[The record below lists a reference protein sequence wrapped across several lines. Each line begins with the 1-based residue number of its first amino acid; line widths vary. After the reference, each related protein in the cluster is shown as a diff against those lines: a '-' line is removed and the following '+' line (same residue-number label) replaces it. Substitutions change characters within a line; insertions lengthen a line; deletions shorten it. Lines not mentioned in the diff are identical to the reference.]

1 MISYN
6 GKKAVVT
13 GGTTGMGRAIAEA
26 LLERGAEVLITGRNE
41 KHLEQAQKAL
51 GPRAFVLRSDAASL
65 ADIDVLRDEVA
76 RRFGRVDAVFVNAG
90 HAKLLAHE
98 HVDEA
103 EYDRHFAINTRGP
116 FFTVQRLAPLVERG
130 GSFVLTTSIAN
141 ESGYPG
147 MTLYAGTKAALRS
160 FAQGFAAE
168 LLGRSIRV
176 NALSPGFIKT
186 ETMGIEGSEQERA
199 ELLAEGDR
207 ATPMGRNGSP
217 EEVARAALYLAFE
230 ATFTTGLELKVDG
243 GITSITVPQHE

>member
-1 MISYN
+1 MTSYT

-13 GGTTGMGRAIAEA
+13 GGTTGMGRAIAQA
-26 LLERGAEVLITGRNE
+26 LLERGAEVLLTGRNE
-41 KHLEQAQKAL
+41 KNLEQARKTL
-51 GPRAFVLRSDAASL
+51 GPRAHVLRSDAASL
-65 ADIDVLRDEVA
+65 TDIDALRDEVA
-76 RRFGRVDAVFVNAG
+76 RRFGRVDAVFINAG
-90 HAKLLAHE
+90 HAKLIAQD

-116 FFTVQRLAPLVERG
+116 FFTVQRLAPLVQPG

-141 ESGYPG
+141 ETGFPG

-168 LLGRSIRV
+168 LLGRGIRV

-186 ETMGIEGSEQERA
+186 DTMGIEGSEQERA

-217 EEVARAALYLAFE
+217 EEVARAALYLAFD
-230 ATFTTGLELKVDG
+230 ATFTTGIELKVDG
-243 GITSITVPQHE
+243 GITSITASQH

>member
-1 MISYN
+1 MTSYT

-26 LLERGAEVLITGRNE
+26 LLERGAEVLLTGRNE
-41 KHLEQAQKAL
+41 RNLEQARKAL
-51 GPRAFVLRSDAASL
+51 GPGAHVLRSDAASL
-65 ADIDVLRDEVA
+65 ADIDALRDEVA
-76 RRFGRVDAVFVNAG
+76 RRFGRVDAVFINAG
-90 HAKLLAHE
+90 HAKLVPHDQ
-98 HVDEA
+98 VDEA

-116 FFTVQRLAPLVERG
+116 FFTVQRLAPLVQSG

-141 ESGYPG
+141 ESGFAG

-168 LLGRSIRV
+168 LIGRGVRV

-186 ETMGIEGSEQERA
+186 ETMGIDGSEQERA
-199 ELLAEGDR
+199 ELLAEGDK
-207 ATPMGRNGSP
+207 ATPMRRNGSP
-217 EEVARAALYLAFE
+217 AEVARAALYLAFE

-243 GITSITVPQHE
+243 GLTTID